1 MTTLLPAPATLAVPG
16 APLAEPTLS
25 TRRQLELMRTLQRLA
40 KTRHEEELRIAEAD
54 TTGLKAARKQ
64 RDKTVKQARLEHE
77 QELATAVD
85 LDARQRETDHD
96 DYERVT
102 NALRWEYQKLRTE
115 IEAARKKIKQA
126 AQKKL
131 DEGIWQIRSIY
142 DAQKEQPRERLE
154 EVNRRFAELR
164 KHLDETRQAAD
175 EVLTDRWVSVAPTDI
190 DPAAAGEADPAREP
204 TDPSVDQGIESVAA
218 DSESARV
225 AAQHLYDGWLS
236 RMFDP
241 GNLLGIELTAFA
253 LTMPAV
259 WWLFRTEPLERSLGY
274 GAGAGA
280 AVMAALFALLW
291 FAVKPLARKQ
301 TDERYQETAVLLR
314 RAYGEINDSQSLA
327 RTRSENHARLLIERR
342 DADLAAIQEQVTR
355 ELKAAKAKNDAERA
369 RIDEEYPRRLT
380 ESRESHEAEVERLDR
395 EHTAKVA
402 ALLEEREITIRD
414 AEQQCAAE
422 EDRLEQ
428 QRTEDYQ
435 AMRNA
440 WLDGTAAISSE
451 FAAQREFC
459 EQAFPNWSSA
469 DYLAWEKPED
479 PLLAVPFG
487 EARLDLAAI
496 KHGLSENPD
505 LRPAETQITLPTMV
519 TLTEQPHLLINA
531 EGPARQRAVEL
542 LQAMTLR
549 YFTGQPPGKVR
560 LTLLDPVGLGEG
572 LSPFMHLADYEE
584 DLIADRI
591 WSESRDI
598 DAQLQRLTTHMETVI
613 QKYLRS
619 EYDSIHEY
627 NAQAGEVAEP
637 FQVVV
642 VSGFPTN
649 FSDSA
654 ARRLVSIAT
663 GGPRC
668 GVYVLG
674 VIDSKQRMPTD
685 FNMEDLTSQAVNLS
699 WDDQQQ
705 RFVWRYPAFE
715 RLPITTAKP
724 PQPERMVEVVRQAG
738 AAAKDAVRV
747 EVPFEVVAPHDGYWR
762 ESCSHELRVPVGR
775 AGANRLQDVRLGKG
789 TSQHLLVAGKTGS
802 GKSTF
807 LHALITSAALH
818 FSPDEVEFYLVDFKK
833 GVEFKSYANNRL
845 PHARVVAIESER
857 EFGLSVLER
866 LDRELTRRG
875 ELYRD
880 SGAQNLADF
889 RAGHPDTPM
898 PRILLVIDEFQELF
912 VEDDRLAQEASLL
925 MDRLVRQGRAFG
937 VHVVLGTQTLAGAY
951 SIARSTLGQIA
962 VRIALECSES
972 DAHLILAD
980 ERNQAARFL
989 SRPGEAIYND
999 QNGLASAN
1007 EPFQVVWLPDAER
1020 AERLRVLNEHREA
1033 VEEPAGEMIVF
1044 EGNAPADPLNN
1055 RDLVALVDR
1064 RKSGEPAP
1072 EAAQPEVTQPA
1083 TTYQLPPAA
1092 YLGAAVA
1099 IKPPTQAELGRHAGA
1114 NLLVVGPQEE
1124 GALGVLTTAVASL
1137 WASAPGARFVVLDGS
1152 RPGDISLGVW
1162 PRVADSLADSDQG
1175 PVEVLTP
1182 QTAAAGVADLAV
1194 EVARREEQPESA
1206 DPPVYLVVWSGGR
1219 FRDLRKSE
1227 DDFSFSMS
1235 DDKPKSADKHLTE
1248 ILKNG
1253 PSVGVHAL
1261 IWCDGYN
1268 QVARMFDRVTMREFG
1283 LRVAFQMSAADSS
1296 NLLDSPAASTLR
1308 QHRAL
1313 FYTDETGESEKFR
1326 PYGPPSDAWL
1336 NSLATGSARQG
1347 VE

>member
-1 MTTLLPAPATLAVPG
+1 MTTLLPAPPVSTEDDLSDPI
-16 APLAEPTLS
+16 LS
-25 TRRQLELMRTLQRLA
+25 TRRQLELMRDLQRLA
-40 KTRHEEELRIAEAD
+40 KTRHEEELRIAQDLES
-54 TTGLKAARKQ
+54 GLKAARKK
-64 RDKTVKQARLEHE
+64 RDKTIKPARLEHE
-77 QELATAVD
+77 QELAAAED
-85 LDARQRETDHD
+85 LDARQREAESE
-96 DYERVT
+96 DYDRVT

-115 IEAARKKIKQA
+115 LEQQRKRAKDAARKK
-126 AQKKL
+126 L
-131 DEGIWQIRSIY
+131 DDGAWQIRSIY

-154 EVNRRFAELR
+154 EVTRRFAELR
-164 KHLDETRQAAD
+164 DHLQQTRQAAD
-175 EVLTDRWVSVAPTDI
+175 EVLADRWLGLAATEP
-190 DPAAAGEADPAREP
+190 DPSSSIEQLPPREP
-204 TDPSVDQGIESVAA
+204 TDASVDQGVDSVAA
-218 DSESARV
+218 DAEAART
-225 AAQHLYDGWLS
+225 AAQQLYDGWLS
-236 RMFDP
+236 RLFDP
-241 GNLLGIELTAFA
+241 GNLLGFVLAVFVLA
-253 LTMPAV
+253 MPLTMPAV
-259 WWLFRTEPLERSLGY
+259 GLEPLGRSI
-274 GAGAGA
+274 AIGA
-280 AVMAALFALLW
+280 AAGVAAMAAVGGLLW
-291 FAVKPLARKQ
+291 FVIRPLARKQ
-301 TDERYQETAVLLR
+301 TEERYAAVSGLLEHALGETEYSLR
-314 RAYGEINDSQSLA
+314 LA
-327 RTRSENHARLLIERR
+327 RTRSETHARQLIERR
-342 DADLAAIQEQVTR
+342 DADLAALQEQVTT
-355 ELKAAKAKNDAERA
+355 ELTAAKAKNDAERA
-369 RIDEEYPRRLT
+369 RIDEEYPRRLK
-380 ESRESHEAEVERLDR
+380 ESRESHEEAVERLDR
-395 EHTAKVA
+395 EHKARVA
-402 ALLEEREITIRD
+402 QLLEDRDTTIRD
-414 AEQQCAAE
+414 AEAECAAE
-422 EDRLEQ
+422 EKRLEEQ
-428 QRTEDYQ
+428 QAADWR
-435 AMRNA
+435 AMRAA
-440 WLDGTAAISSE
+440 WLEGCRRI
-451 FAAQREFC
+451 
-459 EQAFPNWSSA
+459 SA
-469 DYLAWEKPED
+469 DFAEQRSLCADRFPDWADADFGEWPKPD
-479 PLLAVPFG
+479 DAQLAVPFG

-496 KHGLSENPD
+496 KHGLSEHPE
-505 LRPAETQITLPTMV
+505 LRPDETEIAVPTLV
-519 TLTEQPHLLINA
+519 TLTEQPHLLVSA
-531 EGPARQRAVEL
+531 EGPARQKAVDL

-549 YFTGQPPGKVR
+549 FLTGQPPGKVR

-584 DLIADRI
+584 DLIASRI
-591 WSESRDI
+591 WSEPRDI
-598 DAQLQRLTTHMETVI
+598 DAQLQRLTAHMETVI

-642 VSGFPTN
+642 VSGFPAN
-649 FSDSA
+649 FTDSA
-654 ARRLVSIAT
+654 AKRLVNIAT
-663 GGPRC
+663 SGPRC
-668 GVYVLG
+668 GVYILG

-685 FNMEDLTSQAVNLS
+685 FNMDDLTAQAVNLA
-699 WDDQQQ
+699 WDDTRQ

-715 RLPITTAKP
+715 RLPIATAKP
-724 PQPERMVEVVRQAG
+724 PGAERMVEVVRQAG

-747 EVPFEVVAPHDGYWR
+747 EVPFKVVAPSDGFWR
-762 ESCSHELRVPVGR
+762 DSCSHELRVPVGR
-775 AGANRLQDVRLGKG
+775 AGANRLQHVRLGKG

-818 FSPDEVEFYLVDFKK
+818 FSPDELEFYLVDFKK

-889 RAGHPDTPM
+889 RAMHPDVPM

-1020 AERLRVLNEHREA
+1020 AERLRVLNEHRES
-1033 VEEPAGEMIVF
+1033 VGEPVGQMIVF
-1044 EGNAPADPLNN
+1044 EGNAPADPLTN
-1055 RDLVALVDR
+1055 RDLVALVDS
-1064 RKSGEPAP
+1064 RKSPG
-1072 EAAQPEVTQPA
+1072 EAADSKPAVPTPQSEVH
-1083 TTYQLPPAA
+1083 LPPSA
-1092 YLGAAVA
+1092 YVGAAVA

-1114 NLLVVGPQEE
+1114 NLLVVGQQEE
-1124 GALGVLTTAVASL
+1124 AALGVLSTSAVSL
-1137 WASAPGARFVVLDGS
+1137 WAAEPDARFVVLDGS
-1152 RPGDISLGVW
+1152 RPGDASFGVW
-1162 PRVADSLADSDQG
+1162 PRIAEALGGDA
-1175 PVEVLTP
+1175 VEVSTP
-1182 QTAAAGVADLAV
+1182 RDAAAGVADLAA
-1194 EVARREEQPESA
+1194 EVARREEQPDEA
-1206 DPPVYLVVWSGGR
+1206 GPPVYLVVWSGAR

-1235 DDKPKSADKHLTE
+1235 DDKPKTADKHLTE

-1253 PSVGVHAL
+1253 PSVGVHVL

-1296 NLLDSPAASTLR
+1296 NLLDSPAASNLR

-1313 FYTDETGESEKFR
+1313 FYSDETGESEKFR
-1326 PYGPPSDAWL
+1326 PYGMPTDTWL
-1336 NSLATGSARQG
+1336 SRVSASGAAAAQ
-1347 VE
+1347 E